1 MHQAAKEQGETRPDA
16 IDLAHLERATFGD
29 RGLAREVLRLFDK
42 RCDTLLREIVH
53 APDAGF
59 RIFAAHTLKGAAK
72 GIGAFPVADAA
83 QAVEDNAG
91 NAAEAISVLSARLME
106 ARLAVGEFLRRE

>member
-1 MHQAAKEQGETRPDA
+1 MQQAAKQQGNPRPDA

-29 RGLAREVLRLFDK
+29 RGLAREVLGLFER

-53 APDAGF
+53 APDAGS

-72 GIGAFPVADAA
+72 GIGAFPVAEAA

-91 NAAEAISVLSARLME
+91 NAAEAIAALSARLME
-106 ARLAVGEFLRRE
+106 ARLALGEFLRRE